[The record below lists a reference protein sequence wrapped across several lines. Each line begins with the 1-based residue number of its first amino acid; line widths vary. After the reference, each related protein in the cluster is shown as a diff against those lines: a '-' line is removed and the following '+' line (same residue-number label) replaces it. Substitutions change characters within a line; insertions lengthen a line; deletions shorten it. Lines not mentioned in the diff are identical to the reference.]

1 MRFAGS
7 RRGSQGSGITKGNE
21 VAQKTKDALFPDTRA
36 DATPPRFT
44 TGILPYQ
51 AYQDFIQAG
60 RIQADEPFTPAQ
72 IQPASID
79 LRLGPVAWRVQ
90 ASFLPGKQPVQ
101 RKLERLK
108 MHELDLT
115 KGAVLER
122 GCCYIVTLLERLNL
136 PADIAGTANPKST
149 TGRLDIFTRL
159 IPDYAE
165 EFEEVKRGY
174 KGNLYLEVSPRTFS
188 VRVQTGLA
196 LNQLRLRRGDPP
208 PSDATLAMLHQTEG
222 LVYSADDKQEEA
234 TIRRGLWVSIDLE
247 GVDGDLIGYRARH
260 HTPLIDLAKIGH
272 YDPAAYWEP
281 IHRNASRS
289 LILNPGEF
297 YILVSKE
304 KVRVPPGYAAEMV
317 PYDPSVGEFRIH
329 YAGFFDPGFGYGTKG
344 EIPGTRAVLEVRSHE
359 VPFLVEDGQ
368 VVGRLIYE
376 RLTDQP
382 EHLYGTGLGSNYQ
395 RQGLALSKQFK
406 RA

>member
-1 MRFAGS
+1 
-7 RRGSQGSGITKGNE
+7 
-21 VAQKTKDALFPDTRA
+21 VAQKPVAEKTGDALFPDTRPA
-36 DATPPRFT
+36 ASQPRFT

-51 AYQDFIQAG
+51 TYQEFIRAG
-60 RIQADEPFTPAQ
+60 RIQADEPFADGQ
-72 IQPASID
+72 LQPASID
-79 LRLGPVAWRVQ
+79 LRLGAVAWRVQ
-90 ASFLPGKQPVQ
+90 ASFLPGKQPVE
-101 RKLERLK
+101 RKIQSLK

-115 KGAVLER
+115 QGAVLER
-122 GCCYIVTLLERLNL
+122 GCCYIVPLLERLNL

-165 EFEEVKRGY
+165 EFEEVKKGY

-188 VRVQTGLA
+188 VRVHKGLS

-208 PSDATLAMLHQTEG
+208 PSDAALEALDQSEG
-222 LVYSADDKQEEA
+222 LVFTGEKATAA
-234 TIRRGLWVSIDLE
+234 TINRGLWVSIDLE
-247 GVDGDLIGYRARH
+247 GVDSDLIGYRARH
-260 HTPLIDLAKIGH
+260 HTALIDLAKIGH

-281 IHRNASRS
+281 IRRDASGT

-329 YAGFFDPGFGYGTKG
+329 YAGFFDPGFGYGTGG

-376 RLTDQP
+376 RLTDVP
-382 EHLYGTGLGSNYQ
+382 EKLYGSGLGSNYQ

-406 RA
+406 RL

>member
-1 MRFAGS
+1 
-7 RRGSQGSGITKGNE
+7 
-21 VAQKTKDALFPDTRA
+21 VAEKIEDALFPDARTA
-36 DATPPRFT
+36 AAPQRFT

-51 AYQDFIQAG
+51 AYQEFIRAG
-60 RIQADEPFTPAQ
+60 RIQADEPFTDGQ

-79 LRLGPVAWRVQ
+79 LRLGSVAWRVQ
-90 ASFLPGKQPVQ
+90 ASFLPGKQPVA
-101 RKLERLK
+101 RKIEALK

-115 KGAVLER
+115 AGAVLER
-122 GCCYIVTLLERLNL
+122 GCCYIVPLLERLNL

-165 EFEEVKRGY
+165 EFEEVKKGY
-174 KGNLYLEVSPRTFS
+174 KGQLYLEVSPRTFS
-188 VRVQTGLA
+188 VRVHKGLS

-208 PSDATLAMLHQTEG
+208 PSDAALEALDQAEG
-222 LVYSADDKQEEA
+222 LVFTGDSREAA

-247 GVDGDLIGYRARH
+247 GIDSELIGYRAKH

-272 YDPAAYWEP
+272 YDPAEYWEP
-281 IHRNASRS
+281 IRRDSSRA

-297 YILVSKE
+297 YILVSKQ
-304 KVRVPPGYAAEMV
+304 KVRVPAGYAAEMV

-329 YAGFFDPGFGYGTKG
+329 YAGFFDPGFGYGAQG

-376 RLTDQP
+376 RLTEP
-382 EHLYGTGLGSNYQ
+382 PARLYGSGLGSNYQ

-406 RA
+406 RG

>member
-1 MRFAGS
+1 M
-7 RRGSQGSGITKGNE
+7 
-21 VAQKTKDALFPDTRA
+21 VQKTKDALFPDARTA
-36 DATPPRFT
+36 ASPPRFT

-51 AYQDFIQAG
+51 AYQDFIRAG
-60 RIQADEPFTPAQ
+60 RIEADEPFADNQ

-90 ASFLPGKQPVQ
+90 ASFLPGKQPVA
-101 RKLERLK
+101 RKIESLK

-115 KGAVLER
+115 RGAVLER
-122 GCCYIVTLLERLNL
+122 GCCYIVPLLERLNL

-165 EFEEVKRGY
+165 EFEEVKKGY

-188 VRVQTGLA
+188 IRVHKGLS

-208 PSDATLAMLHQTEG
+208 PSDAALEALDQKEG
-222 LVYSADDKQEEA
+222 LVFSGDDKQA
-234 TIRRGLWVSIDLE
+234 TAQIRRGLWISIDLQ
-247 GVDGDLIGYRARH
+247 GVDGDLIGYRAKH
-260 HTPLIDLAKIGH
+260 HTPLIDLARINH
-272 YDPAAYWEP
+272 YDPAEYWEP
-281 IHRNASRS
+281 IRRDATGT

-304 KVRVPPGYAAEMV
+304 QVRVPPGYAAEMV

-329 YAGFFDPGFGYGTKG
+329 YAGFFDPGFGYGTTG

-368 VVGRLIYE
+368 IVGRLIYE
-376 RLTDQP
+376 RLTEFP
-382 EHLYGTGLGSNYQ
+382 EQLYGSGLGSNYQ

-406 RA
+406 RG

>member
-1 MRFAGS
+1 M
-7 RRGSQGSGITKGNE
+7 
-21 VAQKTKDALFPDTRA
+21 AQKPVAEKTGDALFPDTRPA
-36 DATPPRFT
+36 VSVPRFT

-51 AYQDFIQAG
+51 TYQEFIRAG
-60 RIQADEPFTPAQ
+60 RIQADEPFADGQ
-72 IQPASID
+72 LQPASID
-79 LRLGPVAWRVQ
+79 LRLGAVAWRVQ
-90 ASFLPGKQPVQ
+90 ASFLPGKQPVE
-101 RKLERLK
+101 RKIQSLK

-115 KGAVLER
+115 QGAVLER
-122 GCCYIVTLLERLNL
+122 GCCYIVPLLERLNL

-149 TGRLDIFTRL
+149 PGRLDIFTRL

-165 EFEEVKRGY
+165 EFEEVKKGY

-188 VRVQTGLA
+188 VRVHKGLS

-208 PSDATLAMLHQTEG
+208 PSDAALEALDQSEG
-222 LVYSADDKQEEA
+222 LVFTGEKATAA
-234 TIRRGLWVSIDLE
+234 TINRGLWVSIDLE
-247 GVDGDLIGYRARH
+247 GVDSDLIGYRARH
-260 HTPLIDLAKIGH
+260 HTALIDLAKIGH

-281 IHRNASRS
+281 IRRDASGT

-329 YAGFFDPGFGYGTKG
+329 YAGFFDPGFGYGTGG

-376 RLTDQP
+376 RLTDVP
-382 EHLYGTGLGSNYQ
+382 EKLYGSGLGSNYQ

-406 RA
+406 RL

>member
-1 MRFAGS
+1 
-7 RRGSQGSGITKGNE
+7 
-21 VAQKTKDALFPDTRA
+21 VAQDTRDALFPEARSA
-36 DATPPRFT
+36 AAPRYT

-51 AYQDFIQAG
+51 AYLDFIKAG
-60 RIQADEPFTPAQ
+60 RIAADLPFADNQ
-72 IQPASID
+72 VQPASID

-90 ASFLPGKQPVQ
+90 ASFLPGKQPVS
-101 RKLERLK
+101 RKIEQLK

-115 KGAVLER
+115 QGAVLER
-122 GCCYIVTLLERLNL
+122 GCVYIIPLLERLNL

-188 VRVQTGLA
+188 VRVHQGLA

-208 PSDATLAMLHQTEG
+208 PSDAALEALNEAEG
-222 LVYSADDKQEEA
+222 LVYSGDKQSAA

-260 HTPLIDLAKIGH
+260 HTALIDLAKVGQ
-272 YDPAAYWEP
+272 YDPAEFWEP
-281 IHRNASRS
+281 IHRHESRA

-304 KVRVPPGYAAEMV
+304 KVRVPSGFAAEMV

-329 YAGFFDPGFGYGTKG
+329 YAGFFDPGFGYGQGG
-344 EIPGTRAVLEVRSHE
+344 EVAGTRAVLEVRSHE

-368 VVGRLIYE
+368 IVGRLIYE
-376 RLTDQP
+376 RLTEPPQK
-382 EHLYGTGLGSNYQ
+382 LYGVGDMGSHYQ
-395 RQGLALSKQFK
+395 RQGLALSKHFK
-406 RA
+406 RG

>member
-1 MRFAGS
+1 MAEK
-7 RRGSQGSGITKGNE
+7 IE
-21 VAQKTKDALFPDTRA
+21 DALFPDARTA
-36 DATPPRFT
+36 AAPPRYT

-51 AYQDFIQAG
+51 AYQEFIRAG
-60 RIQADEPFTPAQ
+60 RIQADEPFTDGQ

-79 LRLGPVAWRVQ
+79 LRLGSVAWRVQ
-90 ASFLPGKQPVQ
+90 ASFLPGKQPVA
-101 RKLERLK
+101 RKIEALK

-115 KGAVLER
+115 QGAVLER
-122 GCCYIVTLLERLNL
+122 GCCYIVPLLERLNL

-165 EFEEVKRGY
+165 EFEEVKKGY
-174 KGNLYLEVSPRTFS
+174 KGQLYLEVSPRTFS
-188 VRVQTGLA
+188 IRVHKGLS

-208 PSDATLAMLHQTEG
+208 PSDAALEALDQAEG
-222 LVYSADDKQEEA
+222 LVFTGDSREAA

-247 GVDGDLIGYRARH
+247 GVDSELIGYRAKH
-260 HTPLIDLAKIGH
+260 HTPLIDLGKIGH
-272 YDPAAYWEP
+272 YDPAEYWEP
-281 IHRNASRS
+281 IRRDASRA

-297 YILVSKE
+297 YILVSKQ
-304 KVRVPPGYAAEMV
+304 KVRVPAGYAAEMV

-329 YAGFFDPGFGYGTKG
+329 YAGFFDPGFGYGAQG

-376 RLTDQP
+376 RLTEPPTQ
-382 EHLYGTGLGSNYQ
+382 LYGSGLGSNYQ

-406 RA
+406 RG

>member
-1 MRFAGS
+1 MAEK
-7 RRGSQGSGITKGNE
+7 IE
-21 VAQKTKDALFPDTRA
+21 DALFPDARTA
-36 DATPPRFT
+36 AAPQRFT

-51 AYQDFIQAG
+51 AYQEFIRAG
-60 RIQADEPFTPAQ
+60 RIQADEPFTDGQ

-79 LRLGPVAWRVQ
+79 LRLGSVAWRVQ
-90 ASFLPGKQPVQ
+90 ASFLPGKQPVA
-101 RKLERLK
+101 RKIEALK

-115 KGAVLER
+115 AGAVLER
-122 GCCYIVTLLERLNL
+122 GCCYIVPLLERLNL

-165 EFEEVKRGY
+165 EFEEVKKGY
-174 KGNLYLEVSPRTFS
+174 KGQLYLEVSPRTFS
-188 VRVQTGLA
+188 VRVHKGLS

-208 PSDATLAMLHQTEG
+208 PSDAALEALDQAEG
-222 LVYSADDKQEEA
+222 LVFTGDSREAA

-247 GVDGDLIGYRARH
+247 GIDSELIGYRAKH

-272 YDPAAYWEP
+272 YDPAEYWEP
-281 IHRNASRS
+281 IRRDSSRA

-297 YILVSKE
+297 YILVSKQ
-304 KVRVPPGYAAEMV
+304 KVRVPAGYAAEMV

-329 YAGFFDPGFGYGTKG
+329 YAGFFDPGFGYGAQG

-376 RLTDQP
+376 RLTEP
-382 EHLYGTGLGSNYQ
+382 PARLYGSGLGSNYQ

-406 RA
+406 RG

>member
-1 MRFAGS
+1 MAEK
-7 RRGSQGSGITKGNE
+7 IE
-21 VAQKTKDALFPDTRA
+21 DALFPDTRTA
-36 DATPPRFT
+36 AAPQRFT

-51 AYQDFIQAG
+51 AYQEFIRAG
-60 RIQADEPFTPAQ
+60 RIQADEPFTEGQ

-79 LRLGPVAWRVQ
+79 LRLGAVAWRVQ
-90 ASFLPGKQPVQ
+90 ASFLPGKQPVA
-101 RKLERLK
+101 RKIETLK

-115 KGAVLER
+115 NGAVLER
-122 GCCYIVTLLERLNL
+122 GCCYIVPLLERLSL
-136 PADIAGTANPKST
+136 PAEIAGTANPKST

-165 EFEEVKRGY
+165 EFEEVKKGY
-174 KGNLYLEVSPRTFS
+174 KGQLYLEVSPRTFS
-188 VRVQTGLA
+188 VRVHKGLS

-208 PSDATLAMLHQTEG
+208 PSDAALEALDQAEG
-222 LVYSADDKQEEA
+222 LVFTGDKQEAA

-247 GVDGDLIGYRARH
+247 GVDGDLIGYRAKH

-272 YDPAAYWEP
+272 YDPAEYWEP
-281 IHRNASRS
+281 IRRDASRT

-297 YILVSKE
+297 YILVSKQ
-304 KVRVPPGYAAEMV
+304 KVRVPAGYAAEMV

-329 YAGFFDPGFGYGTKG
+329 YAGFFDPGFGYGANG

-376 RLTDQP
+376 RLTEP
-382 EHLYGTGLGSNYQ
+382 PSRLYCSGIGSNYQ
-395 RQGLALSKQFK
+395 LQGLALSKQFK
-406 RA
+406 RG

>member
-1 MRFAGS
+1 
-7 RRGSQGSGITKGNE
+7 
-21 VAQKTKDALFPDTRA
+21 VAQNTDNALFPDARA
-36 DATPPRFT
+36 AASPPRFT

-51 AYQDFIQAG
+51 AYQDFIHAG
-60 RIQADEPFTPAQ
+60 RITADEPFADAQ

-79 LRLGPVAWRVQ
+79 LRLGAVAWRVQ
-90 ASFLPGKQPVQ
+90 ASFLPGKQPVS
-101 RKLERLK
+101 RRLEALK

-115 KGAVLER
+115 HGAVLER
-122 GCCYIVTLLERLNL
+122 GCCYIVPLLEHLSL

-165 EFEEVKRGY
+165 EFEEVKKGY

-188 VRVQTGLA
+188 VRVHKGLA

-208 PSDATLAMLHQTEG
+208 PSDAALEALDAAEG
-222 LVYSADDKQEEA
+222 LVYSGDDKQETA
-234 TIRRGLWVSIDLE
+234 TIRRGLWVSIDLD
-247 GVDGDLIGYRARH
+247 GVDSDLIGYRARH
-260 HTPLIDLAKIGH
+260 YAPAIDLAKIDH
-272 YDPAAYWEP
+272 YDPAEYWEP
-281 IHRNASRS
+281 IHRNPSRS

-297 YILVSKE
+297 YILVSKQ

-329 YAGFFDPGFGYGTKG
+329 YAGFFDPGFGYGVDG

-368 VVGRLIYE
+368 VVGRLVYE
-376 RLTDQP
+376 RLTERPSQ
-382 EHLYGTGLGSNYQ
+382 LYGSGLGSSYQ
-395 RQGLALSKQFK
+395 RQGLALSKHFK
-406 RA
+406 R